1 MTEEAPNEEGIK
13 GKFKGKQGTMIISGK
28 SRKKY
33 LDRQGIEINDAE
45 IIMEIH
51 RGNTVIS
58 YHEEKQVEDTIRSN
72 KDTKRLN

>member
-1 MTEEAPNEEGIK
+1 MTEEAPNEEGLK
-13 GKFKGKQGTMIISGK
+13 GKFKGKQETMIISGK

-33 LDRQGIEINDAE
+33 LDRQGNEINAE

-58 YHEEKQVEDTIRSN
+58 YHEEKQVQDTIRSK
-72 KDTKRLN
+72 KDTKD